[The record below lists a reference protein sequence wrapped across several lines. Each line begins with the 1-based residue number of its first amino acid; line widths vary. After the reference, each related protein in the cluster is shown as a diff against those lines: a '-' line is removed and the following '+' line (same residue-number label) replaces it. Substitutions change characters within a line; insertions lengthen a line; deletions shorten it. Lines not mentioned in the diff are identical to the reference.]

1 MIQSPEGLLNMENKK
16 IFFSKRGSG
25 YILGKKPMYF
35 IILLICLTISLI
47 LFNFALMKEIS
58 STTVIPDNLEMTIL
72 INRFLNSP
80 DCFTY
85 QDKETGRTYSGVIDL
100 EKFTDKTLEKCYST
114 KDSNLKAFKLTLES
128 LNPDIASKFDTEI
141 ERNFVLTPNWGAK
154 RYTQTS
160 QYVLIH
166 YKENFYRGKLLIAV
180 QK

>member
-1 MIQSPEGLLNMENKK
+1 MENKK

-35 IILLICLTISLI
+35 IILLICLTISFL
-47 LFNFALMKEIS
+47 LFNFAIMREIS
-58 STTVIPDNLEMTIL
+58 STTVIPDNLEITIL

-80 DCFTY
+80 DCLVY
-85 QDKETGRTYSGVIDL
+85 QDKETGRTYPGVINL
-100 EKFTDKTLEKCYST
+100 EKFNGQTLEKCYST
-114 KDSNLKAFKLTLES
+114 EDNDLKAFKLTLES
-128 LNPDIASKFDTEI
+128 LNPDITSKFDTK
-141 ERNFVLTPNWGAK
+141 RNFISTPNWEPR